1 MLNLTISELRFIAR
15 TGNIDSYQNISEK
28 QLEKFLIKKPTSTPR
43 PMKCTARHL
52 PLVLMEW
59 LVN

>member
-15 TGNIDSYQNISEK
+15 TGNINSYQNISEK

-52 PLVLMEW
+52 PLVLME
-59 LVN
+59 